1 MRKWSFP
8 EKVAV
13 LKVTF
18 ARKNDYSSLLMT
30 WRIAIAA
37 VKLLMSDWNC
47 PYKSDTFAMK
57 QWIDATDAV
66 K

>member
-1 MRKWSFP
+1 
-8 EKVAV
+8 
-13 LKVTF
+13 
-18 ARKNDYSSLLMT
+18 MT